1 MGDTEGQGRASAE
14 EVREERARLKAAR
27 DDFERLSAARDTD
40 ARTLRRLFV
49 VASRRFHPDRFVDA
63 DPALREEVQEI
74 FLQLSEA
81 EQRLRRTQR
90 RGGSLAPPPPPPP
103 PPALKSTAPEALG
116 RRAGATVKSSGLDG
130 AVPDALLRRLGIEE
144 ADDAEP
150 VADTIPAPSAS
161 DPDVAGR
168 ATTGPEAIE
177 LEAPE
182 LPAPDLPVPER
193 SRSERDARM
202 EAPRRP
208 AGDGG
213 RADREA
219 SPDILEPPSHPR
231 LRVADLDEVDRLLAL
246 AEARG
251 ETPSAPP
258 IPLPTIPTAPRP
270 TVLRAASE
278 PDAPAPTVEPP
289 PPRAPA
295 RPRSPVPPE
304 APSAARGPEA
314 SSAARGPEASSAA
327 RPTAAAAQGWDAERE
342 WRWGEALHALAAA
355 RHREAALALDGLL
368 AVAPERRDVQAA
380 RELAHGLAARDDG
393 RASDAVWHL
402 GRALVVDGSVREAVE
417 ALRRMAS
424 WDDMR
429 EDRLVARVLG
439 DER

>member
-14 EVREERARLKAAR
+14 EVRQERARLKSAR
-27 DDFERLSAARDTD
+27 DDFERLTAPRDAD

-49 VASRRFHPDRFVDA
+49 LASRRYHPDRFVDA
-63 DPALREEVQEI
+63 DPALREQVQEI

-81 EQRLRRTQR
+81 EQRLRRGHRKVPTI
-90 RGGSLAPPPPPPP
+90 APPP

-116 RRAGATVKSSGLDG
+116 RRAGATVKSSGLEG
-130 AVPDALLRRLGIEE
+130 AVPDALLRRLGIED
-144 ADDAEP
+144 ADDVEAEAT
-150 VADTIPAPSAS
+150 ADTIPAPSAS
-161 DPDVAGR
+161 VEDVEEASSR
-168 ATTGPEAIE
+168 PSAEPEAIE

-182 LPAPDLPVPER
+182 LPAPERPAPER
-193 SRSERDARM
+193 PKPERGARA
-202 EAPRRP
+202 EA
-208 AGDGG
+208 ADGDGEG
-213 RADREA
+213 DAPARDV
-219 SPDILEPPSHPR
+219 LEPLSHPR

-246 AEARG
+246 AEARAEAG
-251 ETPSAPP
+251 PA
-258 IPLPTIPTAPRP
+258 PLPTIPTPTIPTPPRP
-270 TVLRAASE
+270 TVVREASE
-278 PDAPAPTVEPP
+278 PDAPAPAVAPP
-289 PPRAPA
+289 PPRPERPRALGLPETPA
-295 RPRSPVPPE
+295 AERGAGPSTAPRSPT
-304 APSAARGPEA
+304 AARAEA
-314 SSAARGPEASSAA
+314 APRGPVG
-327 RPTAAAAQGWDAERE
+327 GWDAERE
-342 WRWGEALHALAAA
+342 WRWGEALHALATA
-355 RHREAALALDGLL
+355 RHHQAAQTLDALL